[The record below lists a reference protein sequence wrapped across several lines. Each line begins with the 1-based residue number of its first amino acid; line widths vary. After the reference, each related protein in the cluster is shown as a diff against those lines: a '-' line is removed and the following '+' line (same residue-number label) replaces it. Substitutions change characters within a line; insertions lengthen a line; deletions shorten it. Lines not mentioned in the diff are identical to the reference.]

1 LQNNGRKILRNKT
14 NVIKN
19 ILLIVMFAFIIFAAY
34 QLNTYEIK
42 YSQLQKTQKEM
53 VQKIEE
59 RERRV
64 TDLSNA
70 YEEVRVQLGE
80 KNNLIDS
87 LQKRTFQ
94 KTNSYQKSNISS
106 RSGFVRSGII
116 LENNIKPTHL
126 VNEIKVT
133 NEEFNLLCKVI
144 YAEATE
150 TTENKELDNLLVGN
164 VILNRILDERLGNS
178 IKSVIYRKG
187 QYACLTSSKFKQE
200 PSELAINSAKR
211 LLAGERF
218 CPTNVI
224 WQSQSIQGKIFKKV
238 GKHYYCY

>member
-1 LQNNGRKILRNKT
+1 MRNKT

-34 QLNTYEIK
+34 QLNAYEIK

-53 VQKIEE
+53 IQKIEE

-87 LQKRTFQ
+87 LQKKTFQ
-94 KTNSYQKSNISS
+94 KSSNTNSRNGFSRYNVISD
-106 RSGFVRSGII
+106 
-116 LENNIKPTHL
+116 NKIKPTHL
-126 VNEIKVT
+126 VDEIKVT
-133 NEEFNLLCKVI
+133 EYEFNLLCKIV

-150 TTENKELDNLLVGN
+150 DPNLKELDYLLVGN
-164 VILNRILDERLGNS
+164 VVLNRVYAIQNGVYNKKTNLGTN
-178 IKSVIYRKG
+178 IKNVIY
-187 QYACLTSSKFKQE
+187 L
-200 PSELAINSAKR
+200 
-211 LLAGERF
+211 
-218 CPTNVI
+218 
-224 WQSQSIQGKIFKKV
+224 
-238 GKHYYCY
+238 YYNK